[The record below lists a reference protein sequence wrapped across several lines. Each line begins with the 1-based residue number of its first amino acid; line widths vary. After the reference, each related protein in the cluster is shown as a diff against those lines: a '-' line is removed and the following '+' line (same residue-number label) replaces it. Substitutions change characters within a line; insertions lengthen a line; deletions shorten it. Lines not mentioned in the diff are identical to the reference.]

1 MHKYP
6 EAESEFLKSLLPP
19 TFCVLKEAKS
29 QLVKGPTE
37 TKKKEH
43 LLHTFTARIAKLRL
57 SFKGR
62 YKLTTHVCMNDKL
75 QE

>member
-19 TFCVLKEAKS
+19 KFCVLKEAKS

-37 TKKKEH
+37 TKKKNICCIH
-43 LLHTFTARIAKLRL
+43 LLL
-57 SFKGR
+57 
-62 YKLTTHVCMNDKL
+62 
-75 QE
+75 E

>member
-19 TFCVLKEAKS
+19 TFYVLKEAKS

-37 TKKKEH
+37 TKKKNICCIH
-43 LLHTFTARIAKLRL
+43 LLL
-57 SFKGR
+57 
-62 YKLTTHVCMNDKL
+62 
-75 QE
+75 E

>member
-6 EAESEFLKSLLPP
+6 EAESEFLKNPP

-37 TKKKEH
+37 TKKKNICCIH
-43 LLHTFTARIAKLRL
+43 LLL
-57 SFKGR
+57 
-62 YKLTTHVCMNDKL
+62 
-75 QE
+75 E